1 MLYFYR
7 RMRGVIK
14 MDTKLNVIS
23 ENGEGL
29 TIDVIDIFSPENT
42 DKEYI
47 LYTIGDDMYASIL
60 LEDDSTFALETIQDS
75 REMELV
81 KERINELIS

>member
-1 MLYFYR
+1 
-7 RMRGVIK
+7 
-14 MDTKLNVIS
+14 
-23 ENGEGL
+23 
-29 TIDVIDIFSPENT
+29 
-42 DKEYI
+42 
-47 LYTIGDDMYASIL
+47 MYASIL

>member
-1 MLYFYR
+1 
-7 RMRGVIK
+7 

-81 KERINELIS
+81 KERINELNS

>member
-1 MLYFYR
+1 
-7 RMRGVIK
+7 
-14 MDTKLNVIS
+14 MDTKLNVIN

-42 DKEYI
+42 EKEYI
-47 LYTIGDDMYASIL
+47 LYTIGDDIYASIL

>member
-1 MLYFYR
+1 
-7 RMRGVIK
+7 

>member
-1 MLYFYR
+1 
-7 RMRGVIK
+7 

-23 ENGEGL
+23 ETGEEL
-29 TIDVIDIFSPENT
+29 TIDVIDIFSLENI

-60 LEDDSTFALETIQDS
+60 REDEDTFTLETIQDN
-75 REMELV
+75 REIEIV
-81 KERINELIS
+81 NERINELIS

>member
-1 MLYFYR
+1 
-7 RMRGVIK
+7 

-47 LYTIGDDMYASIL
+47 LYTIGDDIYASIL

>member
-1 MLYFYR
+1 
-7 RMRGVIK
+7 

-81 KERINELIS
+81 KERINELISQLGG

>member
-1 MLYFYR
+1 
-7 RMRGVIK
+7 
-14 MDTKLNVIS
+14 MDTKLNVIN

>member
-1 MLYFYR
+1 
-7 RMRGVIK
+7 
-14 MDTKLNVIS
+14 MDTKLNVIN

-81 KERINELIS
+81 KERINELISQLGG